1 MKIDVLFTAVDAET
15 FNFSGQIAI
24 IIDVLRATT
33 TMTAALEGNV
43 TAVFPALTIDDAFA
57 IRTVR
62 PGVLLCGERE
72 GFRIEGFDYGNSPVA
87 IREAPV
93 QGREIVLTT
102 TNGTRAVIAARN
114 AKHIVAGA
122 IRNASATAEYVS
134 QYIKA
139 GINDEAGEIEG
150 IVVVCSGTNGR
161 FSVDDVYAAGLVVAK
176 LGRIAEVMSDSAH
189 ASLALVSK
197 SVSDVVNRRTCRH
210 VRLLEDIGFGMDV
223 EYAFQVDTS
232 DIVPIFINDA
242 FRKPG

>member
-1 MKIDVLFTAVDAET
+1 MKIDVLFTAVDAEA
-15 FNFSGQIAI
+15 FDFSGQIAI

-43 TAVFPALTIDDAFA
+43 TAVFPALSIDDAFA

-87 IREAPV
+87 ILEAPV

-102 TNGTRAVIAARN
+102 TNGTRAVIAAGK

-134 QYIKA
+134 QYINA
-139 GINDEAGEIEG
+139 GIDDEAGETEG

-176 LGRIAEVMSDSAH
+176 LERIAEEMSDSAH
-189 ASLALVSK
+189 ASRALVSK

-232 DIVPIFINDA
+232 DIVPVFSNDA
-242 FRKPG
+242 FRNPG